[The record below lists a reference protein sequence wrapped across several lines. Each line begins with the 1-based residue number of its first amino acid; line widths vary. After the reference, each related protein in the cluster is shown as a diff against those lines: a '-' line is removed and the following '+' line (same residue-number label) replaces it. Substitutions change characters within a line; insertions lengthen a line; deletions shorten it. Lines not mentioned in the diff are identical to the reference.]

1 MPVHSISKV
10 VGYIKHNLESD
21 TLLGDLWV
29 RGEVSNLSHSAAGHF
44 YFTLKDSISQMRCVM
59 FRPAHGAENLLSGVA
74 ILAHGRVSLYEVRG
88 DLQLYVDLVQP
99 EGVGERQLELERLKV
114 KLDGEGLFEASRK
127 RPLPVFPRRIGVITS
142 PFGSVWHDIR
152 NIIERRFPAVELLL
166 ASTLVQ
172 GGGASNGIVESFEVM
187 NWEEGVDVVILAR
200 GGGSVEELWPFN
212 EESVARSIYSSKSPV
227 VSAVGHETDFTIADM
242 VADCRAPTPSAAAE
256 LVVPDRKELHERIL
270 NQCRNLIRET
280 YSKLA
285 DGRQELYNVMWQM
298 QRQAPEVSS
307 WRQRVDDLTHD
318 YSRAIKP
325 QLEMQFE
332 RVKAMSFRLSSLSPS
347 GVLGRG
353 YAIVEREGKGGL
365 VTSAQQVY
373 PGDELQVNLKD
384 GAFPVKALANRK
396 VQ

>member
-1 MPVHSISKV
+1 
-10 VGYIKHNLESD
+10 
-21 TLLGDLWV
+21 
-29 RGEVSNLSHSAAGHF
+29 
-44 YFTLKDSISQMRCVM
+44 
-59 FRPAHGAENLLSGVA
+59 
-74 ILAHGRVSLYEVRG
+74 
-88 DLQLYVDLVQP
+88 
-99 EGVGERQLELERLKV
+99 
-114 KLDGEGLFEASRK
+114 LFEASRK
-127 RPLPVFPRRIGVITS
+127 RQLPIFPRRIGVITS

-242 VADCRAPTPSAAAE
+242 VADCRAPTPSVAAE

-280 YSKLA
+280 FSKLA

-298 QRQAPEVSS
+298 QRQAPEVSA

-325 QLEMQFE
+325 QLEMQSE

-384 GAFPVKALANRK
+384 GAFRVKALANRR